1 MTKKSLAD
9 LPDFR
14 GKRVLVRVDF
24 NVPLDKKTGAITND
38 RRIRAALPTV
48 KYLLDAGAAVIAM
61 SHLGRPSGDPSKDAI
76 LTMDRVAARFGELL
90 GKPVKKAANVVVG
103 PPVAAAAQTL
113 KPGEVLL
120 LENLRFD
127 PREQKNDPEFATQ
140 IAALG
145 DIYVN
150 DAFGACH
157 NDKDASMVAVPA
169 AMKAHGKPRAVGL
182 LVAKELEVINGL
194 MSNPKRPLLAVMGG
208 AKVSD
213 KINFINALLGKVDH
227 LLIGGKM
234 GYTFLKAKGVSAG
247 NMKIPDEELAAAQ
260 KLLPHVGV
268 KITLPVDALACKTDD
283 LNDTKVVEGAIP
295 AGYEGVDI
303 GPKSLIAYG
312 EKIKQAGTVI
322 WNGPVGWFEQP
333 AFSKG
338 TRGIAEAMA
347 GSRAVTVVG
356 GGETA
361 EAVEQF
367 GLDAKMTHVSTGG
380 GAFLAYVEG
389 KKFASLEQID
399 DRS

>member
-1 MTKKSLAD
+1 MKKTLDD
-9 LPDFR
+9 LPKDLH

-38 RRIRAALPTV
+38 RRIRAALPTI
-48 KYLLDAGAAVIAM
+48 KALLDRGAAVIAM
-61 SHLGRPSGDPSKDAI
+61 SHLGRPSGDPAKDAN
-76 LTMDRVAARFGELL
+76 LKMDRVAVRFGELL
-90 GKPVKKAANVVVG
+90 GRPVKKAADVVVG
-103 PPVAAAAQTL
+103 PPVAAAARAL
-113 KPGEVLL
+113 KPGDVLL

-127 PREQKNDPEFATQ
+127 PREQKNDAAFAGE

-145 DIYVN
+145 DAYVN
-150 DAFGACH
+150 DAFGTCH

-169 AMKAHGKPRAVGL
+169 AMKAQGKPRAVGL
-182 LVAKELEVINGL
+182 LVAKELEVIDGL
-194 MSNPKRPLLAVMGG
+194 MAHPRRPLLAVMGG

-234 GYTFLKAKGVSAG
+234 GYAFLDAQGVPVGATPVAS
-247 NMKIPDEELAAAQ
+247 EELAAAGN
-260 KLLPHVGV
+260 LLPHVGQ
-268 KITLPVDALACKTDD
+268 KITLPTDSLVAEADD
-283 LNDTKVVEGAIP
+283 LTQTKTVEGAIP
-295 AGYEGVDI
+295 PGYEGVDI
-303 GPKSLIAYG
+303 GPKTLARYADR
-312 EKIKQAGTVI
+312 IKQAGTVI
-322 WNGPVGWFEQP
+322 WNGPVGWFEKP

-347 GSRAVTVVG
+347 ASGAVTVVG

-389 KKFASLEQID
+389 KKFASLAQID
-399 DRS
+399 DK

>member
-1 MTKKSLAD
+1 MAKKSLAD
-9 LPDFR
+9 LPDLK
-14 GKRVLVRVDF
+14 GKTVLIRVDF

-38 RRIRAALPTV
+38 RRIRGALPTV
-48 KYLLDAGAAVIAM
+48 KRLLDAGAAVIAM
-61 SHLGRPSGDPSKDAI
+61 SHLGRPSGDPAKDAP
-76 LTMDRVAARFGELL
+76 LRMDRVAVRFSELL
-90 GKPVKKAANVVVG
+90 GRPVHKAADVVVG
-103 PPVAAAAQTL
+103 PTVTAAALEL
-113 KPGEVLL
+113 KPGDVLL

-127 PREQKNDPEFATQ
+127 PREQKNDPEFAAQ

-145 DIYVN
+145 NAYVN
-150 DAFGACH
+150 DAFGTCH

-182 LVAKELEVINGL
+182 LVAKELEIIDGL
-194 MSNPKRPLLAVMGG
+194 MSHPKRPLLAVMGG

-213 KINFINALLGKVDH
+213 KINFIKALLAKVDH

-234 GYTFLKAKGVSAG
+234 GYTFLKAKGVDVGGSPVA
-247 NMKIPDEELAAAQ
+247 PEELAAAGQ
-260 KLLPHVGV
+260 LLPQVGT
-268 KITLPVDALACKTDD
+268 KITLPVDSLVAKSDD
-283 LNDTKVVEGAIP
+283 LSQMQVVEGAIP
-295 AGYEGVDI
+295 AGWEGVDI
-303 GPKSLIAYG
+303 GPKTLELYAS
-312 EKIKQAGTVI
+312 KIRQAGTVI
-322 WNGPVGWFEQP
+322 WNGPVGWFEKP

-347 GSRAVTVVG
+347 NSSAVTVVG

-389 KKFASLEQID
+389 KKFASLAQID
-399 DRS
+399 DK